1 MNCRVIEDLST
12 PLHKACAGSK
22 EGHLSGV
29 KQLLEVG
36 ADVHALNKWRE
47 TPLLTAANHG
57 QASAVEALLD
67 AGADP
72 CKCTDTGWSPLSIA
86 AYKGH
91 DEVVELLLDHGA
103 PTEEEDPTLS
113 ALLQAATKGLPN
125 TVELLLR
132 HGADHTVTTKKG
144 DTALSILVEQDLIDA
159 AVEMVTEYK
168 ASIPRCSRDRKKVQR
183 ARLLINLQI
192 KKQKER
198 GDYWDED
205 DSDQDD
211 AEEEANLALHA
222 QEENSTAI
230 STTSSA
236 SNKKKKKKKRGKKK
250 GIRAAEEKANA
261 AADALLL
268 ELEEENAK
276 AQQEEA
282 AANSKRNKKK
292 KKKERERQQKQE
304 QERIR
309 KEKEEE
315 EARKRAEL
323 KRQKDAEERKL
334 REEKMKQQ
342 KEKELKEAADRQKK
356 AAQKQKEK
364 EAKEKLRLAEEKRQH
379 EQREKERKEKEKIE
393 KERLAKEQER
403 LEALKKEAEKK
414 RQEQRKKEEAEA
426 LIAESQNEAS
436 STATRGWERA
446 ETPDAPNHVEN
457 AIDSSK
463 STVEDD
469 LENMANGMV
478 GFLDFDET
486 KSALPEIN
494 GNASNVDSNF
504 ATAQHAQFPPV
515 QSVSAAILRH
525 EKIVELLQTTT
536 SIPHSS
542 HPLSC
547 VSTKALKTIIYK
559 WITRASYESTEFMD
573 PLIPSWNDRDFLIAF
588 MQRQLISES
597 RKSSNGMMNN
607 VESLK
612 EAGQFLAD
620 LCLSQA
626 EDVHKLLESNNV
638 EISDSA
644 ENISAREIIL
654 QNGNRGVAVECNG
667 HSVILSEET
676 FLSMRHQYVGRP
688 DSFLTAMFG
697 ILKRY
702 ETFGIII
709 EGIEAEHHL
718 PRATL
723 ETLTGKLKA
732 NIDLWTDSLSVYSGN
747 TFCGIFNDVDR
758 LFGGLPSYL
767 GRESVLDNAIRTQ
780 GGSVVVHASHDS
792 TTASLFAKKIL
803 DVLESSENAA
813 LTFTMFLPTHAFR
826 DLQSSPT
833 FENLKLIEPRLL
845 QSHQHF
851 ISRAEILRAGTHS
864 FSIDGRTPCS
874 SDSIMLILQ
883 NRIGREQIQVTDEI
897 IYAIM
902 NSFSAPH
909 ENVFGNGN
917 VGGLMNES
925 SIPVQSLNHFNEVSD
940 INLSTRGSNTVSSRH
955 RFFDLVED
963 EEDNVDDYFGNADAM
978 VEGMLSSLDISLF
991 QDGNSSS
998 NVDIEAISLMGFN
1011 QPNKNDK

>member
-22 EGHLSGV
+22 EGHLSAV

-132 HGADHTVTTKKG
+132 NGADHTVTTKKG

-211 AEEEANLALHA
+211 ADEEANLALHD

-250 GIRAAEEKANA
+250 GISAAEEKANA

-268 ELEEENAK
+268 ELEEESAK

-282 AANSKRNKKK
+282 AATSKRNKKK

-309 KEKEEE
+309 KEKEQE

-364 EAKEKLRLAEEKRQH
+364 EAKEKLRLAEEKRQQ
-379 EQREKERKEKEKIE
+379 EQQEKERKEKEKIE
-393 KERLAKEQER
+393 MKRLAKEQKR
-403 LEALKKEAEKK
+403 LEALKKEAEEK
-414 RQEQRKKEEAEA
+414 RQQEKKDEA
-426 LIAESQNEAS
+426 LAANSQNEAS
-436 STATRGWERA
+436 ATVTRGWERA
-446 ETPDAPNHVEN
+446 ETPDAPNNVDN

-478 GFLDFDET
+478 GFLDFEET
-486 KSALPEIN
+486 QSALPEKN
-494 GNASNVDSNF
+494 GNASNVGNKL

-525 EKIVELLQTTT
+525 EKIMELLQTTAA
-536 SIPHSS
+536 IPHSS

-547 VSTKALKTIIYK
+547 VSTKVLKTIIYK

-573 PLIPSWNDRDFLIAF
+573 PLIPSWIDRDFLIAF
-588 MQRQLISES
+588 MQRQLISEG

-638 EISDSA
+638 EISDSS

-654 QNGNRGVAVECNG
+654 QNGNRGVVVECNG
-667 HSVILSEET
+667 HSVILREEI
-676 FLSMRHQYVGRP
+676 FLSMRHRYVGRP

-697 ILKRY
+697 LLKRY
-702 ETFGIII
+702 ETFGTII

-723 ETLTGKLKA
+723 ETLAGKLKA
-732 NIDLWTDSLSVYSGN
+732 NIDLWTDSLSVYTGN
-747 TFCGIFNDVDR
+747 TFCGIFNDVDC
-758 LFGGLPSYL
+758 LFGALPSYL
-767 GRESVLDNAIRTQ
+767 GRESVLDNVIRTQ

-803 DVLESSENAA
+803 DVLETSENVA
-813 LTFTMFLPTHAFR
+813 LTFTVFLATQAFR

-864 FSIDGRTPCS
+864 FSIDGCAPCS
-874 SDSIMLILQ
+874 NDSIMLILQ
-883 NRIGREQIQVTDEI
+883 NQVGREQIQVTDEI

-902 NSFSAPH
+902 NSFSATN
-909 ENVFGNGN
+909 ETVFGNGN
-917 VGGLMNES
+917 MGGSMNES
-925 SIPVQSLNHFNEVSD
+925 SIPVQSLNHFNDVSD
-940 INLSTRGSNTVSSRH
+940 INLSSRASNINASRR

-1011 QPNKNDK
+1011 QPNNNK

>member
-22 EGHLSGV
+22 EGHLSAV
-29 KQLLEVG
+29 KQLVEVG

-211 AEEEANLALHA
+211 AEEEANLALHD

-230 STTSSA
+230 STTTSSA
-236 SNKKKKKKKRGKKK
+236 NNKKKKKKKRGKKK
-250 GIRAAEEKANA
+250 GISAAEEKANA

-282 AANSKRNKKK
+282 AATSKRNKKK

-315 EARKRAEL
+315 EAQKRAEL

-334 REEKMKQQ
+334 REEKMKEQ

-364 EAKEKLRLAEEKRQH
+364 EAKEKLRLAEEKRQQA
-379 EQREKERKEKEKIE
+379 QREKERKENEKIE

-403 LEALKKEAEKK
+403 LEALKKESEKK
-414 RQEQRKKEEAEA
+414 RQEKEKDETLATN
-426 LIAESQNEAS
+426 SQNEAS
-436 STATRGWERA
+436 AAATRGWERA
-446 ETPDAPNHVEN
+446 ETPDASSNLEN

-494 GNASNVDSNF
+494 GDASNVDSNL

-525 EKIVELLQTTT
+525 EKIMELLQTTT

-547 VSTKALKTIIYK
+547 VSTKVLKTIIYK

-597 RKSSNGMMNN
+597 RKTSNGMMNN

-626 EDVHKLLESNNV
+626 EDVSKLLESNNV
-638 EISDSA
+638 EISDAA
-644 ENISAREIIL
+644 ENVSAREIIL

-667 HSVILSEET
+667 HSVSLSEET
-676 FLSMRHQYVGRP
+676 FLSMQHRYVRRP
-688 DSFLTAMFG
+688 DSFLTAIFG
-697 ILKRY
+697 LLKRY
-702 ETFGIII
+702 ETFGVIID
-709 EGIEAEHHL
+709 GIEAEHHL

-723 ETLTGKLKA
+723 ETLAGKLKA
-732 NIDLWTDSLSVYSGN
+732 NIDLWTDSLSVYTGN
-747 TFCGIFNDVDR
+747 TFCGIFNDVDC

-792 TTASLFAKKIL
+792 TTASMFAKKIL
-803 DVLESSENAA
+803 DVLESSENVA

-851 ISRAEILRAGTHS
+851 ISRAEILRAGAHS
-864 FSIDGRTPCS
+864 FSIDGRVPCS

-883 NRIGREQIQVTDEI
+883 NQNGREQIQVTDEI

-902 NSFSAPH
+902 NSFSAPS
-909 ENVFGNGN
+909 ETAFVNGN

-925 SIPVQSLNHFNEVSD
+925 SIPVQSLNHFNDVSD
-940 INLSTRGSNTVSSRH
+940 INLSTRGSNTISSRH

>member
-22 EGHLSGV
+22 EGHLSAV

-36 ADVHALNKWRE
+36 ADVHSLNKWRE

-103 PTEEEDPTLS
+103 PTEEKDPTLS

-125 TVELLLR
+125 TIELLLR

-205 DSDQDD
+205 DSDQVD
-211 AEEEANLALHA
+211 AEEEANLALHD
-222 QEENSTAI
+222 QEENSTAV
-230 STTSSA
+230 STTTSDN
-236 SNKKKKKKKRGKKK
+236 NKKKKKKKKGKKK
-250 GIRAAEEKANA
+250 GISAAEEKANA

-276 AQQEEA
+276 AQQEEVA
-282 AANSKRNKKK
+282 ATSKRNKKK

-304 QERIR
+304 QEKIR

-315 EARKRAEL
+315 EAQKRAEL

-364 EAKEKLRLAEEKRQH
+364 EAKEKLRLAEEKRQQA
-379 EQREKERKEKEKIE
+379 QREKERKEKEKIE

-403 LEALKKEAEKK
+403 LEALKKESEKK
-414 RQEQRKKEEAEA
+414 RQEKEKDETLATN
-426 LIAESQNEAS
+426 SQNEAS
-436 STATRGWERA
+436 AAATRGWERA
-446 ETPDAPNHVEN
+446 ETPDTSSNLEN

-494 GNASNVDSNF
+494 GDASNVDSNL

-525 EKIVELLQTTT
+525 EKIMELLQTTT

-547 VSTKALKTIIYK
+547 VSTKVLKTIIYK

-597 RKSSNGMMNN
+597 RKTSNGMMNN

-626 EDVHKLLESNNV
+626 EDVSKLLESNNV
-638 EISDSA
+638 EISDAA
-644 ENISAREIIL
+644 ENVSAREIIL

-667 HSVILSEET
+667 HSVSLSEET
-676 FLSMRHQYVGRP
+676 FLSMQHRYVGRP

-697 ILKRY
+697 LLKRY
-702 ETFGIII
+702 ETFGVIID
-709 EGIEAEHHL
+709 GIEAEHHL

-723 ETLTGKLKA
+723 ETLAGKLKA
-732 NIDLWTDSLSVYSGN
+732 NIDLWTDSLSVYTGN
-747 TFCGIFNDVDR
+747 TFCGIFNDVDC

-767 GRESVLDNAIRTQ
+767 GRESVLDNAICTQ

-792 TTASLFAKKIL
+792 TTASMFAKKIL
-803 DVLESSENAA
+803 DVLESSENVA

-833 FENLKLIEPRLL
+833 FENLKLIEPRLP

-851 ISRAEILRAGTHS
+851 ISRAEILRAGAHS
-864 FSIDGRTPCS
+864 FSIDGRVPCS

-883 NRIGREQIQVTDEI
+883 NQNGREQIQVTDEI

-902 NSFSAPH
+902 NSFSAPS
-909 ENVFGNGN
+909 ETTFVNGK
-917 VGGLMNES
+917 VGGLTNES
-925 SIPVQSLNHFNEVSD
+925 SIPVQSLNHFNDVSD
-940 INLSTRGSNTVSSRH
+940 INLSRRGSNTISSRH